1 VPTMLQ
7 SLLKGTGLTLQQ
19 LQYAV
24 HPGGPKILDVL
35 ADALGVKHEQ
45 LKVSWEVLN
54 QVGNSSGS
62 SNLCLLHR
70 ELAHKRLSPGDI
82 ALPEHLM
89 CIGIG
94 PGLSIEAVLVKRI
107 ERTDPLAPDMSNL
120 RMTSLLNRSVRSS
133 ALMTRPCSQVRNQAV
148 FSCRVGVP
156 RPSREG
162 DFLHPF

>member
-1 VPTMLQ
+1 MS
-7 SLLKGTGLTLQQ
+7 SLSHAWLCPPACHIECHSLPP
-19 LQYAV
+19 
-24 HPGGPKILDVL
+24 HCM
-35 ADALGVKHEQ
+35 
-45 LKVSWEVLN
+45 

-120 RMTSLLNRSVRSS
+120 RMTSLLNRSARSS
-133 ALMTRPCSQVRNQAV
+133 AMMTRPCSQDLAAKSGTKPFSVVEWAFRDLPERVISFVR
-148 FSCRVGVP
+148 FPTS
-156 RPSREG
+156 
-162 DFLHPF
+162 FLN

>member
-1 VPTMLQ
+1 
-7 SLLKGTGLTLQQ
+7 
-19 LQYAV
+19 
-24 HPGGPKILDVL
+24 
-35 ADALGVKHEQ
+35 
-45 LKVSWEVLN
+45 
-54 QVGNSSGS
+54 
-62 SNLCLLHR
+62 
-70 ELAHKRLSPGDI
+70 
-82 ALPEHLM
+82 M